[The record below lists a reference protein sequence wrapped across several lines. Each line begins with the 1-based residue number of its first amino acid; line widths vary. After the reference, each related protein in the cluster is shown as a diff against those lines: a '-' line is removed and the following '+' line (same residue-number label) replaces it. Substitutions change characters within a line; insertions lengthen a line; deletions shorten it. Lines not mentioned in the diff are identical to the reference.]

1 MFILQHMCSLFVN
14 WKLNFI
20 ASRQLWCLFLFVERK
35 WLNFQMRQ
43 VSSIWVD
50 NFKNIKCGH
59 NYTQSMSIHIKFK
72 KNTKEFIKM

>member
-1 MFILQHMCSLFVN
+1 MVP
-14 WKLNFI
+14 
-20 ASRQLWCLFLFVERK
+20 FLFVERK
-35 WLNFQMRQ
+35 WLNFQMRR